1 VKTTARKTKNGP
13 VRYLHLAH
21 NEWDPVTGRSVPK
34 ILYGFGRAD
43 QLDRDAVKRLVASLS
58 RLLDP
63 ADALSATAAN
73 GLVFCGSRPFGGT
86 FVLDALWRYRH
97 RIDTVLRGLDTGP
110 DGTPRRG
117 RPRDTTVT
125 ERVLFGL
132 VANRALAPSSKLA
145 AADWINHDV
154 HIDGLPETSDD
165 ACYRAMDWL
174 HDVRAKLEAGVFHQI
189 ANLLNLEVDLLFF
202 DTTSTYCELDDPDEP
217 VTRDEHGHPVPVGY
231 QKSCLG
237 R

>member
-1 VKTTARKTKNGP
+1 MYVKTTARKTKNGT

-21 NEWDPVTGRSVPK
+21 NEWDPVARRSVPK

-43 QLDRDAVKRLVASLS
+43 QLDRDAVKRLVASLAQ
-58 RLLDP
+58 LLDP
-63 ADALSATAAN
+63 ADALAATAGAE
-73 GLVFCGSRPFGGT
+73 LQFCESRPFGGT
-86 FVLDALWRYRH
+86 FTLDALWRQLG
-97 RIDTVLRGLDTGP
+97 IDTVLRGLDT
-110 DGTPRRG
+110 TPRRG
-117 RPRDTTVT
+117 RPRDTSQT

-174 HDVRAKLEAGVFHQI
+174 HDVREQLEVGVFHQV

-202 DTTSTYCELDDPDEP
+202 DYPANRRSDFALAA
-217 VTRDEHGHPVPVGY
+217 
-231 QKSCLG
+231 
-237 R
+237 